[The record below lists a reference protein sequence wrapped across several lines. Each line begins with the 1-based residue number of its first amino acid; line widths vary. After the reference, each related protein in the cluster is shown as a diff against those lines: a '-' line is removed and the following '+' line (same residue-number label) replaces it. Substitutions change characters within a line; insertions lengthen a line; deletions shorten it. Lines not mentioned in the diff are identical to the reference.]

1 MKECFFRRAEML
13 AKLCHLKMIDGKTT
27 GNFVHNVHVFAC
39 ICVRVFTTCTTTSL
53 FLPLLTPPPFPPS
66 LPPLLQDGVDV
77 YQGTVL
83 LPTTQVNDVS

>member
-1 MKECFFRRAEML
+1 MKECFFRRAGML

-27 GNFVHNVHVFAC
+27 GNFVYNVHVFAC
-39 ICVRVFTTCTTTSL
+39 ICVRVFTTCTTASL
-53 FLPLLTPPPFPPS
+53 FLPLLTPLPFPPS